1 MSERSRRG
9 RPGARWDLVLLGV
22 AIVVALVLIA
32 LAATASDAL
41 AERQHLVAEGR
52 LLQVA
57 HGLERELRSQGPP
70 GAEAVL
76 EAALEREAG
85 FIRGLRILDPEG
97 SAQIEV
103 GEVGAPRETSPVRRV
118 DLFLGP
124 AWHVGSRG
132 TPRRDRPRGLGGGR
146 RSLEIA
152 LAPDALT
159 PPLVSRLLMPA
170 AAGAALVLVALA
182 VLGGRSLIRRQEQ
195 ERRVAERR
203 RLEGLARAGAGLAH
217 QLRTPLAT
225 LKGSCQLLLEGAEED
240 PADPERRRL
249 ETMLEQSERMDRLLA
264 RLLDF
269 ARPPEPEPRTVE
281 LRPALTEI
289 LTGME
294 GLDGDLRERV
304 ELDVPEEI
312 RVRVDPE
319 HLALMVENLLAN
331 ALAFS
336 PEGAPVRVA
345 AGELPGDRVE
355 LRIRDAGPGPGD
367 DPERLFEPWVTTRAD
382 GSGLGLPISRA
393 LAEANGGRLTLV
405 KGAGGE
411 RGGTVARLVLRRAVG
426 EEAR

>member
-1 MSERSRRG
+1 MSEASRRR

-22 AIVVALVLIA
+22 AIAVALVLIA

-41 AERQHLVAEGR
+41 AERQHLVARGR

-70 GAEAVL
+70 GAETVL
-76 EAALEREAG
+76 ETALEREAG
-85 FIRGLRILDPEG
+85 FVRGLRILDPEG

-103 GEVGAPRETSPVRRV
+103 GEMGPPRETV

-132 TPRRDRPRGLGGGR
+132 IPRRDRSRGLGGGR

-152 LAPDALT
+152 LAADALS
-159 PPLVSRLLMPA
+159 PPLVSRLLIPA

-182 VLGGRSLIRRQEQ
+182 VLGGRALIRRQEL

-240 PADPERRRL
+240 RAGPERRRL
-249 ETMLEQSERMDRLLA
+249 ETMVEQSERMDRLLA

-281 LRPALTEI
+281 LRPALAEI
-289 LTGME
+289 LIGME
-294 GLDGDLRERV
+294 GLGGDLSERV
-304 ELDVPEEI
+304 ELDVPEEL

-319 HLALMVENLLAN
+319 HLALVVENLLAN

-336 PEGAPVRVA
+336 PEGAPVRVRA
-345 AGELPGDRVE
+345 ERLSGDRVE

-393 LAEANGGRLTLV
+393 LAEANGGSLTLAA
-405 KGAGGE
+405 GASGE

-426 EEAR
+426 GEV